1 MLNKPRQPSSTG
13 SAGRKAS
20 RRGSIMNA
28 DEVLNGLDVVAEILL
43 RCFLFSLAL
52 LIVWFMSYV
61 VGGDWIYSIHSKWF
75 ILSKHEFVLM
85 NYYGMA
91 LVKLCAIVFFLLPYG
106 AIKLM
111 LRKKDFSIK

>member
-1 MLNKPRQPSSTG
+1 MR
-13 SAGRKAS
+13 
-20 RRGSIMNA
+20 A
-28 DEVLNGLDVVAEILL
+28 DEILNGLDVVAEILL

-75 ILSKHEFVLM
+75 NVSKHEFVLI

-91 LVKLCAIVFFLLPYG
+91 LVKLCAVVFFLLPHG
-106 AIKLM
+106 AIKLRS
-111 LRKKDFSIK
+111 RKRDFFIE

>member
-1 MLNKPRQPSSTG
+1 V
-13 SAGRKAS
+13 ARKD
-20 RRGSIMNA
+20 SIMRA
-28 DEVLNGLDVVAEILL
+28 DEILNGLDVVAEILL

-75 ILSKHEFVLM
+75 NVSKHEFVLI

-91 LVKLCAIVFFLLPYG
+91 LVKLCAVVFFLLPYG
-106 AIKLM
+106 AIKLRS
-111 LRKKDFSIK
+111 RKRDFFIE

>member
-1 MLNKPRQPSSTG
+1 MLNKPRQPSSIG
-13 SAGRKAS
+13 SAGRKVG
-20 RRGSIMNA
+20 RKESIMNA
-28 DEVLNGLDVVAEILL
+28 DGMSNGLDVVAEILL
-43 RCFLFSLAL
+43 RCFLFCLAL

-75 ILSKHEFVLM
+75 NVSKHEFALM

-91 LVKLCAIVFFLLPYG
+91 LVKLCAIVFFLFPYG

-111 LRKKDFSIK
+111 LRKKDFSI

>member
-1 MLNKPRQPSSTG
+1 
-13 SAGRKAS
+13 
-20 RRGSIMNA
+20 MNA
-28 DEVLNGLDVVAEILL
+28 DEMSNGLDVVAEILL

-52 LIVWFMSYV
+52 LIVWFVSYV
-61 VGGDWIYSIHSKWF
+61 AGGDWIYSIHSKSF
-75 ILSKHEFVLM
+75 DLSKHEFAMM

>member
-1 MLNKPRQPSSTG
+1 
-13 SAGRKAS
+13 
-20 RRGSIMNA
+20 MNA
-28 DEVLNGLDVVAEILL
+28 EEMSNCLDIVAEIFL

-75 ILSKHEFVLM
+75 DLSKHEFALM

-91 LVKLCAIVFFLLPYG
+91 LVKLCAIVFFLFPYG
-106 AIKLM
+106 SIKLM

>member
-1 MLNKPRQPSSTG
+1 
-13 SAGRKAS
+13 
-20 RRGSIMNA
+20 MNA
-28 DEVLNGLDVVAEILL
+28 EEMSNRLDVVAEIFL

-75 ILSKHEFVLM
+75 DLSKHEFALM

-91 LVKLCAIVFFLLPYG
+91 LVKLCAIVLFLLPYS

>member
-1 MLNKPRQPSSTG
+1 M
-13 SAGRKAS
+13 ARKD
-20 RRGSIMNA
+20 SIMRA
-28 DEVLNGLDVVAEILL
+28 DEILNGLDVAAEILL
-43 RCFLFSLAL
+43 RCFFFSLAL

-75 ILSKHEFVLM
+75 NVSKHEFVLI

-91 LVKLCAIVFFLLPYG
+91 LVKLCAVVFFLLPYG

-111 LRKKDFSIK
+111 SRKKKYSM

>member
-1 MLNKPRQPSSTG
+1 
-13 SAGRKAS
+13 
-20 RRGSIMNA
+20 MNA
-28 DEVLNGLDVVAEILL
+28 DEMSNVLDVVAEIFL

-52 LIVWFMSYV
+52 LIVWFVSYV
-61 VGGDWIYSIHSKWF
+61 AGGDWICSIHSNWF
-75 ILSKHEFVLM
+75 DLSKHEFAMM